1 MRRLLAPLALIA
13 ALLPLAA
20 QAGAPKPYTARYEVL
35 RNGEALG
42 EATIRFAALPNG
54 RYDFSTRTRGNSGMA
69 GLLGVSMDERSIL
82 RWHDGRPETVAYNLS
97 QKVGWKDKQRSLTVD
112 AAAGR
117 ITSTDKGQD
126 IALPY
131 AAGVLDRHAVSIALM
146 QDLAEGRQG
155 ELDYTVAERREVQQH
170 RYRTAGATSV
180 RTPMGTLDAVRVER
194 VRDSGGG
201 RSTEFWLSAAHGY
214 VPVKM
219 LQKEPDG
226 ESIEMRIVSL
236 QSIVSRES

>member
-1 MRRLLAPLALIA
+1 MLTPLLLLA

-35 RNGEALG
+35 RNGERMG
-42 EATIRFAALPNG
+42 EATIKFAALPNG
-54 RYDFSTRTRGNSGMA
+54 RYDFSSRTRGSGGMA
-69 GLLGVSMDERSIL
+69 ALLGVSIDERSIL
-82 RWHDGRPETVAYNLS
+82 RWHDGRPETVAYSLS
-97 QKVGWKDKQRSLTVD
+97 QKIGWKDKQRSLSVD
-112 AAAGR
+112 AASGR

-131 AAGVLDRHAVSIALM
+131 SAGVLDRNAVSIALM
-146 QDLAEGRQG
+146 QDLADGRQG
-155 ELDYTVAERREVQQH
+155 DLDYTVAERREVQQH
-170 RYRTAGATSV
+170 RYRTAGTSSV
-180 RTPMGTLDAVRVER
+180 QTPMGAIDAVRVDR

-201 RSTEFWLSAAHGY
+201 RSTQFWLSAEHGY
-214 VPVKM
+214 VPVRM

-236 QSIVSRES
+236 Q